1 MISRLFSGRNR
12 FRVSAY
18 HDINFPGNPSEREQ
32 VFGRRLGDVEV
43 VGRVD
48 RPADGAVAYLDL
60 VRSTDQ
66 AVPRNFKE

>member
-1 MISRLFSGRNR
+1 MISRLFSRRKR

-48 RPADGAVAYLDL
+48 RPADGAVANLDL
-60 VRSTDQ
+60 VRSADQ